1 MKRRTAVFAVIM
13 LCCMLAAGCGRPAAG
28 SAAPAAAPTAPPV
41 SQNVP
46 TEAETETEPPV
57 TEQKNATAVTP
68 AEEIVDDSGDYID
81 LTVVSEDAAFA
92 ELYAIAFDPDQ
103 FVGKTVKLSGEFT
116 SVYDEFVNRTFYGC
130 AILDSTA
137 CCRQG
142 LDFDPAPEFV
152 SAVQALSIGDAITV
166 EGVFDTYVEKGV
178 TFYRL
183 MNAKL
188 L

>member
-1 MKRRTAVFAVIM
+1 MKRRTAAFAAIM

-28 SAAPAAAPTAPPV
+28 SAAPAPVPTAPPV
-41 SQNVP
+41 SQSLP
-46 TEAETETEPPV
+46 PETETQPPV

-68 AEEIVDDSGDYID
+68 AEELVDDSGDYID
-81 LTVVSEDAAFA
+81 LTVVTGDAAFA

-116 SVYDEFVNRTFYGC
+116 SVYDEFVSRTFYGC
-130 AILDSTA
+130 AIMDSTA

-152 SAVQALSIGDAITV
+152 SAVQALRAGDAITV
-166 EGVFDTYVEKGV
+166 EGVFETYVEKGV
-178 TFYRL
+178 TFHRL